1 MLSWAFFGT
10 ARALIGFAE
19 VFFSLAPV
27 LLLLWWGLMVGV
39 GVVLFEEL
47 VVVVMQV
54 WLVVP
59 VVLMPE
65 VAGTVGG
72 ACVEL
77 EAAMVAL
84 GVGMVLDLDVGMGT
98 VLPVIVTVKW
108 ELESQRDCADQ
119 ALFSQWVEWQ
129 QF

>member
-1 MLSWAFFGT
+1 MSIFWDSADVD
-10 ARALIGFAE
+10 GFCRGFL
-19 VFFSLAPV
+19 VLAPV

-39 GVVLFEEL
+39 VLFEEL
-47 VVVVMQV
+47 VVVVMLF
-54 WLVVP
+54 WLAVP
-59 VVLMPE
+59 VVLLPE
-65 VAGTVGG
+65 VVGAVGG
-72 ACVEL
+72 ACVQL
-77 EAAMVAL
+77 EAAMVDL
-84 GVGMVLDLDVGMGT
+84 GVGMVLGLDVGIGT

>member
-1 MLSWAFFGT
+1 M
-10 ARALIGFAE
+10 
-19 VFFSLAPV
+19 
-27 LLLLWWGLMVGV
+27 V
-39 GVVLFEEL
+39 GVVLLEES
-47 VVVVMQV
+47 VVVVM
-54 WLVVP
+54 LFRLAVP
-59 VVLMPE
+59 VVLLPE
-65 VAGTVGG
+65 VAGAVGG

-77 EAAMVAL
+77 EAAMGAL
-84 GVGMVLDLDVGMGT
+84 GVGMVGYWDVGMGT

>member
-1 MLSWAFFGT
+1 M
-10 ARALIGFAE
+10 GFAE
-19 VFFSLAPV
+19 VFLSLAPV

-39 GVVLFEEL
+39 VLFEEL
-47 VVVVMQV
+47 VVVVMLF
-54 WLVVP
+54 WLAVP
-59 VVLMPE
+59 VVLLPE
-65 VAGTVGG
+65 VAGAVGG

-77 EAAMVAL
+77 EAAMGAL
-84 GVGMVLDLDVGMGT
+84 GLGNGMVGYWDVGM

>member
-1 MLSWAFFGT
+1 MLSWAFLGT
-10 ARALIGFAE
+10 ARTLIGFTE

-27 LLLLWWGLMVGV
+27 LLLLWWGLME

-47 VVVVMQV
+47 VVLVMLV

-59 VVLMPE
+59 VVPLPE

-77 EAAMVAL
+77 EVALVAL
-84 GVGMVLDLDVGMGT
+84 GVGMVLGLGVGVGV
-98 VLPVIVTVKW
+98 VLPVIVTVEW
-108 ELESQRDCADQ
+108 ELASQRDCAVQ
-119 ALFSQWVEWQ
+119 ALFSQWVE
-129 QF
+129 